1 VICTLRRTLWLAL
14 LSGLAVCRLS
24 GPLPAAP
31 RSVPIIYSS
40 DLFHPHDDPDDHFD
54 LATLFALEEFDIRGV
69 VLDLGERQV
78 QKPGDTPLRQ
88 MMALTGRDIPYA
100 IGLATP
106 LKSPEDDG
114 TDQPEQFQGGVK
126 LILDCLQESAEPV
139 TIFTTG
145 SVRDVAAAYN
155 RAPDLFRQKVN
166 RLYINVGNGSGRQR
180 EYNARLDRQAYLR
193 IITSDLPV
201 YWCPCFGEEGYATH
215 WKFPQGPLFDRLP
228 DPLLAYFMYC
238 LAPMPRAFGP
248 VRAVQSAA
256 WMDGLNADWK
266 AATWAK
272 DRNMWCTAPFIHA
285 AGRHVYR
292 TGEGEWQAI
301 AADEARERGLAD
313 TAIDSVFEFELT
325 GVAAED
331 DRTLARAEPTAEST
345 VRVLHVTDQDRYAPA
360 MASCLANLLERLG
373 EP

>member
-1 VICTLRRTLWLAL
+1 MFSLSSLAL
-14 LSGLAVCRLS
+14 CRLS
-24 GPLPAAP
+24 TPVSAA
-31 RSVPIIYSS
+31 SGSAPIIYSS

-54 LATLFALEEFDIRGV
+54 LAMLFALEEFDIRGV

-88 MMALTGRDIPYA
+88 MMAITGRDVPSA

-106 LKSPEDDG
+106 LETPDDDG
-114 TDQPEQFQGGVK
+114 AGQPEQFQGGVT
-126 LILDCLQESAEPV
+126 LMLDSVRGAEEPV

-155 RAPDLFRQKVN
+155 RAPELFRTKVK

-201 YWCPCFGEEGYATH
+201 YWCPCFGEDGYATH
-215 WKFPQGPLFDRLP
+215 WKFPQGPLFDRLAEP
-228 DPLLAYFMYC
+228 VLAYFMYC
-238 LAPMPRAFGP
+238 LAPMPRAFDP
-248 VRAVQSAA
+248 VEAVRSTE
-256 WMDGLNADWK
+256 WIGGLNAAWK
-266 AATWAK
+266 ADTWAK

-285 AGRHVYR
+285 AGRNVYR
-292 TGEGEWQAI
+292 TGEGQWQALS
-301 AADEARERGLAD
+301 ADEAGHRGLAD
-313 TAIDSVFEFELT
+313 SAIDNVFEFELT
-325 GVAAED
+325 AIKAED
-331 DRTLARAEPTAEST
+331 DRTLARSDPTAAST
-345 VRVLHVTDQDRYAPA
+345 VHVFHVTDQDRYGPA
-360 MASCLANLLERLG
+360 MASCLGNLLERLG